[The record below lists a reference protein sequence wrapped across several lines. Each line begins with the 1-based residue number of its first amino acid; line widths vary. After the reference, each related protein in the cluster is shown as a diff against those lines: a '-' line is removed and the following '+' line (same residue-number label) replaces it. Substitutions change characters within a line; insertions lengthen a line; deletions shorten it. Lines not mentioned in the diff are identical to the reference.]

1 MRQQLLTITAAV
13 LLMIFT
19 VPANAQDNLLTNGGL
34 EEGEFGPYQGAGRGT
49 LNIPAGWS
57 IWLAY
62 GDTSQYYN
70 RGDEVYAF
78 PSSGPEPTPIEGQ
91 AVANIHAGY
100 VTFTAALYQT
110 VGVTPGTNLT
120 ATASSYLIACTLD
133 DDDEFGKCASDPAS
147 GAQTRIGIDP
157 DGGDDPNAPEV
168 VWSQWEQAHN
178 YWGQM
183 QVQATATGGSATV
196 FLYMTQATVQQF
208 NYAYWDNAVLAIGGE
223 GGAAL
228 VADTDTT
235 TDAAPAAPAVTLPPT
250 ATPRPRLQYAPF
262 VVPQTVTGSES
273 TEPVIHI
280 VRQGDTFDAIA
291 YAYGLTR
298 DELLEMNPN
307 LASMRFLRVG
317 QQIIVQPGSTDG
329 ANTIATEE
337 ATEEPLAATPA
348 G

>member
-1 MRQQLLTITAAV
+1 MRQQRLITIAAM
-13 LLMIFT
+13 LIFAFAL
-19 VPANAQDNLLTNGGL
+19 PAQAQDNLLTNGGL

-62 GDTSQYYN
+62 GDTGQYYN

-78 PSSGPEPTPIEGQ
+78 PSRGPEPTPIEGQ
-91 AVANIHAGY
+91 AIANIHAGY

-110 VGVTPGTNLT
+110 IDVAPGTNLT

-157 DGGDDPNAPEV
+157 DGGNDPNAPEV
-168 VWSQWEQAHN
+168 VWSSWEQAHN

-183 QVQATATGGSATV
+183 QVQATATGGTATL
-196 FLYMTQATVQQF
+196 FLYMTQATVNQF
-208 NYAYWDNAVLAIGGE
+208 NYAYWDNAILSIGGE

-228 VADTDTT
+228 IAEATPAADTGTT
-235 TDAAPAAPAVTLPPT
+235 VVTLPPT

-262 VVPQTVTGSES
+262 VVPQSNTMAES
-273 TEPVIHI
+273 VEPVIHV

-298 DELLEMNPN
+298 DELLEMNPE
-307 LASMRFLRVG
+307 LPSMRFLRVG
-317 QQIIVQPGSTDG
+317 QRIIVQPGSTAG
-329 ANTIATEE
+329 VAATEE
-337 ATEEPLAATPA
+337 ATEEPAATPT